1 MRSRGTTS
9 FKLKLKVKVATELA
23 TNYYTIVHL
32 TLASNPLFINLYRLG
47 FSCHFQATINYE
59 RLNLRIVNLSIK
71 EQKLSIAFMFF
82 LTTWIP

>member
-47 FSCHFQATINYE
+47 FSLPLSSYHK
-59 RLNLRIVNLSIK
+59 LRAIK
-71 EQKLSIAFMFF
+71 S
-82 LTTWIP
+82 TYC